1 MRIFRHIADVP
12 ESLKG
17 AVVAIGNFDG
27 VHLGHQA
34 LLAEART
41 YAEERGSPL
50 AVLVFEPCPKEFFHP
65 GAEPFRLTPFRAK
78 ARLIAGL
85 GADALFALPFDVEM
99 AHRTAQQF
107 VMNILVDGLDV
118 GCVVVGADFRFGHGR
133 AGDAAVLAYM
143 GEMEGFGTVVFST
156 VPGPSGEKISST
168 AIRMALKDGRPD
180 VAARLMGHAF
190 SIEGHVG
197 HGEKRGHKLGY
208 PTANMPLD
216 GYLRP
221 AFGIYAIRASIIE
234 EDRVVSTYDGVANLG
249 IRPMFESA
257 EPLLEAHLFDF
268 SGDLYG
274 RHLAVD
280 LVAYLRPEARFA
292 TLDELRAQIGRDIQA
307 AKAAL
312 R

>member
-12 ESLKG
+12 EALKG
-17 AVVAIGNFDG
+17 AVVAVGNFDG

-34 LLAEART
+34 LIAEARA
-41 YAEERGSPL
+41 YAAERGAPL
-50 AVLVFEPCPKEFFHP
+50 AVLVFEPCPKEFFRP

-85 GADALFALPFDVEM
+85 GADALFALPFDAEM

-107 VMNILVDGLDV
+107 VMDILVAGLDV
-118 GCVVVGADFRFGHGR
+118 GCVIVGADFRFGHGR
-133 AGDAAVLAYM
+133 AGDTAVLAYM
-143 GEMEGFGTVVFST
+143 GEMEGFGTVIFPT
-156 VPGPSGEKISST
+156 IPGPSGEKVSST
-168 AIRMALKDGRPD
+168 GIRTALKEGRPD
-180 VAARLMGHAF
+180 IAARLMGHPF

-197 HGEKRGHKLGY
+197 HGDKRGHKLGY

-221 AFGIYAIRASIIE
+221 AYGIYAVRASILE
-234 EDRVVSTYDGVANLG
+234 EDRVVSTYGGVANLG

-257 EPLLEAHLFDF
+257 EPLLEAHLFDY

-280 LVAYLRPEARFA
+280 LIDYLRPEAKFA
-292 TLDELRAQIGRDIQA
+292 TIDELKSQIERDIEA
-307 AKAAL
+307 ARAAL